1 LARQAYRHRHRQ
13 NVQGVRNRGWC
24 HGIAERRCISASQPS
39 GNELY
44 GNRASPQTPMRKIL
58 SKILFCDEY
67 DLNNVLLHIPV
78 GIITVLIGIF
88 SGWIGLVFGLGFITY
103 ELSERKILQDKAYP
117 DIQGWLWGIGLLSI
131 ILLIVR

>member
-1 LARQAYRHRHRQ
+1 
-13 NVQGVRNRGWC
+13 
-24 HGIAERRCISASQPS
+24 
-39 GNELY
+39 
-44 GNRASPQTPMRKIL
+44 MRKIL